1 MSIWF
6 GLRFLCWRSRT
17 ERGFSGNK
25 GLHVR
30 SGAAASCEP
39 ARKIA
44 WSEGSLR
51 SKPAPAVAFLCFL
64 SLAKQR
70 KEVPRAGI
78 RRNGEQGRHE
88 EGYLKFG
95 KPPEPQPFRM
105 LCGLSLAKSL
115 IKNTLR
121 L

>member
-1 MSIWF
+1 MQLNEAQFF
-6 GLRFLCWRSRT
+6 GKQGLACSKRRSRKL
-17 ERGFSGNK
+17 R
-25 GLHVR
+25 
-30 SGAAASCEP
+30 
-39 ARKIA
+39 ARPKNRA
-44 WSEGSLR
+44 EGGKFGEA
-51 SKPAPAVAFLCFL
+51 KPVPAVAFLCFL
-64 SLAKQR
+64 SLATQR

-78 RRNGEQGRHE
+78 RRNGEQGRCE